1 MSNEGKSVQYDRA
14 AIERDL
20 VAILTDMTADW
31 DTSYSGGIQGD
42 TRLIEDLGFESID
55 VVQLVVAIEG
65 QFQRRD
71 LPFEELLMVDGR
83 YVEELQVKSIVD
95 FLARQLGV

>member
-1 MSNEGKSVQYDRA
+1 MTNEGSSVHYDRE
-14 AIERDL
+14 AIQRDL

-31 DTSYSGGIQGD
+31 DTSFSGGIQGD